1 MHEKPGQPEGP
12 GCLLWLWSHAKLA
25 ALLAAAL
32 SGLAHSVSGR
42 KLLNLVNT
50 GYPNTAMLRK
60 SWLLAIGGL
69 VGVTGSYIA
78 PRYQIL
84 DAKADIRDLDVG
96 DLDDMEVDV
105 PKPFVEH
112 VKEVRE
118 QRNKPKIDFNSEDF
132 KRDPASFMTSGSSG
146 VSMAFVQLDVKW
158 AMEHGKHETT
168 SLARSWTSLLENG
181 GVSAQIYDTD
191 PGSIL
196 IVNKIPAQNI
206 KIKEF
211 VLSQPH
217 VDYYE
222 LNQKRFYPDG
232 RMSPLVTDD
241 ERRERMARSPDGAH
255 AVNRAQ
261 KSAAQTRFKE
271 KMEENTA
278 LKARVAELEARLRE
292 LEELQ
297 SSSELLELRALV
309 EAQEAALEDQRRII
323 ESQSALIEDL
333 SSHLKATSSNE
344 APRAP
349 VPGHAAPGLRGNI
362 ANTRALSAEASL
374 GSAANASAAVS
385 ASKEPAPSPTSPEPQ
400 GPAGPSGPSKRRS
413 GSGYGRGTM
422 SAPGLRKPVSASSG
436 GAGAPGGREKADNRG
451 KENQKR
457 FGCSSGSISSASS
470 GGLVRG
476 PSPRTTPRSASTGVS
491 RRLSSLAV
499 EAALVVEDFAPEH
512 DAAQTQR
519 RGRGYASRDMM
530 QASKGPWQGSSPSL
544 ATASRP
550 ELTSFAPVC
559 ASDGRQRRVA
569 EASSGASAGAELL
582 RMLKGNDFDGTAAA
596 ARAAPGPSAQGHD
609 QGYEEYDSNWSW
621 QGWQGWQGWQDW
633 QGWTEWEDPSW
644 NEVATRPWAFGSERH
659 CGGYEPQRPPEPF
672 CRDYAAFD
680 FDEAQPEF
688 TLADIANRTKLFA
701 EASKTSVMQDA
712 RSWPASTSMPG
723 PRPSYE
729 NAADSGFAWC
739 QTTWEVHPSAHSDSF
754 RPTSATLTSIPV
766 PESLQNAGL
775 SGRELH
781 SRRELL
787 EMRPRPSEETCPGRP
802 STTMV
807 LPAQDQNKA
816 GSQVP
821 ATPAGATP
829 RVEESLPS
837 SSQHDS
843 RGFSKWFGPNAA
855 SPPESAFATSVGF
868 HEAGF
873 STDAGS
879 GVESSE
885 EEVQK

>member
-1 MHEKPGQPEGP
+1 
-12 GCLLWLWSHAKLA
+12 
-25 ALLAAAL
+25 
-32 SGLAHSVSGR
+32 
-42 KLLNLVNT
+42 
-50 GYPNTAMLRK
+50 MLRK

-232 RMSPLVTDD
+232 RISPLVSDD
-241 ERRERMARSPDGAH
+241 ERRERMATIPGRLGADKPKP
-255 AVNRAQ
+255 VYKPSEPKTVSAQ
-261 KSAAQTRFKE
+261 RL
-271 KMEENTA
+271 KMDVESTSA

-333 SSHLKATSSNE
+333 SSHLNATSSLD
-344 APRAP
+344 
-349 VPGHAAPGLRGNI
+349 GQ
-362 ANTRALSAEASL
+362 AS
-374 GSAANASAAVS
+374 STAANASAAIPPS
-385 ASKEPAPSPTSPEPQ
+385 SKELAPSPSSPDPQ
-400 GPAGPSGPSKRRS
+400 GPGPAGPSKRRS

-436 GAGAPGGREKADNRG
+436 GAGAPGGREKVGENRSG

-476 PSPRTTPRSASTGVS
+476 PSPRTTPRSASTG
-491 RRLSSLAV
+491 
-499 EAALVVEDFAPEH
+499 
-512 DAAQTQR
+512 T
-519 RGRGYASRDMM
+519 ASRD
-530 QASKGPWQGSSPSL
+530 ARRSANTANSQGAPNVSSVGLPPSL
-544 ATASRP
+544 P
-550 ELTSFAPVC
+550 
-559 ASDGRQRRVA
+559 
-569 EASSGASAGAELL
+569 LL
-582 RMLKGNDFDGTAAA
+582 R
-596 ARAAPGPSAQGHD
+596 Q
-609 QGYEEYDSNWSW
+609 
-621 QGWQGWQGWQDW
+621 
-633 QGWTEWEDPSW
+633 
-644 NEVATRPWAFGSERH
+644 
-659 CGGYEPQRPPEPF
+659 
-672 CRDYAAFD
+672 
-680 FDEAQPEF
+680 EA
-688 TLADIANRTKLFA
+688 
-701 EASKTSVMQDA
+701 
-712 RSWPASTSMPG
+712 
-723 PRPSYE
+723 
-729 NAADSGFAWC
+729 
-739 QTTWEVHPSAHSDSF
+739 
-754 RPTSATLTSIPV
+754 
-766 PESLQNAGL
+766 
-775 SGRELH
+775 
-781 SRRELL
+781 
-787 EMRPRPSEETCPGRP
+787 
-802 STTMV
+802 
-807 LPAQDQNKA
+807 
-816 GSQVP
+816 
-821 ATPAGATP
+821 
-829 RVEESLPS
+829 
-837 SSQHDS
+837 
-843 RGFSKWFGPNAA
+843 
-855 SPPESAFATSVGF
+855 
-868 HEAGF
+868 
-873 STDAGS
+873 
-879 GVESSE
+879 
-885 EEVQK
+885 